1 MILSIHLWL
10 LHSQEMLH
18 LIAEQGRSFG
28 QQEYA
33 NTLKLIVQSQ
43 HSFDIEGLLELLSQY
58 FSVDNV

>member
-1 MILSIHLWL
+1 
-10 LHSQEMLH
+10 MLH

-33 NTLKLIVQSQ
+33 NALKLIAQSQ
-43 HSFDIEGLLELLSQY
+43 RSFDNEGLQKRLELLSQH